1 MGDLWARIQEIE
13 RRLEFLLRDLRELR
27 ERNRQLLQ
35 EIRQLR
41 SQR

>member
-1 MGDLWARIQEIE
+1 MSDLWARIQEIE